1 MSNVGTVGLN
11 IAFANI
17 VVIVDN
23 LWSAQEM
30 EQLIGRVWRHPQSKQ
45 VLIYS
50 LIAVGTSDVFLNT
63 ISRDKGTMQSG
74 FMNTDTALKR
84 ALEDGDSEFIE
95 EETEESEAEEVQA
108 KEVKKASKGK
118 QKATTHNN
126 KPSKATENNVK
137 GTTKKPINPWGQKS
151 KSTAGSKG
159 RKSILT
165 GVRPPRREP
174 TPVNPAEE
182 ALSAQRFQQ
191 ALEQMELEERAA
203 PSTPLEPDFDSSE
216 RLSLPPSPSL
226 PSVQTPFDAPEPDVI
241 PPPLPPPSV
250 PSTVAPNPTSAEP
263 AALNSS
269 AIIPN
274 TTPSQYAD
282 KSSMNSASNSAE
294 VDESTSTPRS
304 KRVFSDTSSLSDV
317 PPDVSSIGSDNETP
331 VLKKPRTDSD
341 KAGTSRQKSPRKA
354 VDQAGHSVFATPAVI
369 PASLL
374 SHLPAGLPVGGTG
387 TGRQA
392 MRTVA
397 WTVELGYGTPFLL
410 DLGLTEQLTS
420 LVWLAGPISGLIAQ
434 PVIGAISDAS
444 TSKYR
449 RRYWIVTST
458 IVLVIST
465 LTIAYC
471 REIAAFFVDLLGGGA
486 GSWDPKYGKSVQNT
500 AIGFAIVS
508 FYLLDFALNA
518 LQASLRN
525 LLLDV
530 TPPEQLNAANAWHSR
545 MINAGNI
552 VGYGFGFLPLANLPI
567 LRLLGGSQFRKF
579 CVVCMIILSVTVWI
593 TCWTQEEQERPQ
605 RRIEKGNS
613 MREVFKGI
621 YTTILSLP
629 KPIRR
634 VCYVQVFAFMGW
646 FPFLFYST
654 TYIGQVMAYEL
665 DREPDHDLATRTGA
679 FAMLLY
685 SIVAVAA
692 GTLLPHLTRRDTRLL
707 AHEGDEDEDAEL
719 ARLRAQVREWRA
731 EAARHGKPLRLPYMP
746 FFLRNIWTGALLL
759 FTFLTLMTFFVTK
772 VWQAIILV
780 SLVGICWAVA
790 CWAPFAIIM
799 EVGVNGSQQRK
810 RHSVLTAMRAVPEGT
825 GRRVEHRRRGGGA

>member
-1 MSNVGTVGLN
+1 MTFPATVEP
-11 IAFANI
+11 
-17 VVIVDN
+17 D
-23 LWSAQEM
+23 
-30 EQLIGRVWRHPQSKQ
+30 P
-45 VLIYS
+45 
-50 LIAVGTSDVFLNT
+50 
-63 ISRDKGTMQSG
+63 
-74 FMNTDTALKR
+74 
-84 ALEDGDSEFIE
+84 DSESQIAWPIRP
-95 EETEESEAEEVQA
+95 SERR
-108 KEVKKASKGK
+108 AS
-118 QKATTHNN
+118 
-126 KPSKATENNVK
+126 
-137 GTTKKPINPWGQKS
+137 QKS
-151 KSTAGSKG
+151 QRTEVEQNGNGSSARGNGK
-159 RKSILT
+159 
-165 GVRPPRREP
+165 P
-174 TPVNPAEE
+174 T
-182 ALSAQRFQQ
+182 
-191 ALEQMELEERAA
+191 
-203 PSTPLEPDFDSSE
+203 D
-216 RLSLPPSPSL
+216 
-226 PSVQTPFDAPEPDVI
+226 
-241 PPPLPPPSV
+241 
-250 PSTVAPNPTSAEP
+250 P
-263 AALNSS
+263 AAAGAASGKKRMSTLDLINLSIS
-269 AIIPN
+269 MGG
-274 TTPSQYAD
+274 SQ
-282 KSSMNSASNSAE
+282 
-294 VDESTSTPRS
+294 
-304 KRVFSDTSSLSDV
+304 
-317 PPDVSSIGSDNETP
+317 
-331 VLKKPRTDSD
+331 
-341 KAGTSRQKSPRKA
+341 
-354 VDQAGHSVFATPAVI
+354 
-369 PASLL
+369 
-374 SHLPAGLPVGGTG
+374 
-387 TGRQA
+387 
-392 MRTVA
+392 VA

-410 DLGLTEQLTS
+410 DLGLSEQLTS

-458 IVLVIST
+458 IVLVVST
-465 LTIAYC
+465 LTLAYC
-471 REIAAFFVDLLGGGA
+471 REIAAFFVDLFGGGA
-486 GSWDPKYGKSVQNT
+486 GSWDPKYGKTVTDT

-552 VGYGFGFLPLANLPI
+552 VGYGFGFLPLANMPI

-579 CVVCMIILSVTVWI
+579 CVVCMIILTATVWI
-593 TCWTQEEQERPQ
+593 TCWTQEEQQRQP

-621 YTTILSLP
+621 YTTALSLP

-654 TYIGQVMAYEL
+654 TYIGQVMAYEM
-665 DREPDHDLATRTGA
+665 DREPDHDFATRTGA

-707 AHEGDEDEDAEL
+707 AHEGDEDEDTEL

-731 EAARHGKPLRLPYMP
+731 EAARHGKPLRLPLMP

-799 EVGVNGSQQRK
+799 EFLKEQERESTSEGEAVARAWLRRPSHSRTLSTPAARRNSRPGEGEHTPLLRRRRSFDQHDANSLQPEAEAMAGGTVLGIHNLAIVMPQFIVALVSSAIFHVVDADVEDDPANNAALYGKNGVAW
-810 RHSVLTAMRAVPEGT
+810 VLRFGGMCTLFGAVIARMVPPTRTEKEMRRRLAELKVLQEEGT
-825 GRRVEHRRRGGGA
+825 P